1 MKGKSRC
8 AKLTLTECP
17 CKTATRV
24 FISFEFD
31 KENTFNRHLAENHN
45 FVDLEII
52 PHMKPSHKLRIAIIG
67 TGNFAEV
74 CHIPG
79 VLSHPNAEISAIY
92 GRDADKA
99 KTLAAKFDIPHA
111 TDDLE
116 SICADPNIDA
126 VTIASAN
133 SVHAKQAIMA
143 LSHGKHV
150 FCEKPL
156 AMNDTEAA
164 AMLKA
169 AKLSGKIHQVA
180 FTFRYNYGIRELRRR
195 IAAGDIGTPFHTR
208 IQYDRWDGLAST
220 SKASWRDRRDVA
232 GAGLIFDLGS
242 HLFDIHRHVLGPLD
256 SVIGYTHTVPR
267 MLPHKDNAELVE
279 IETDDIVNTWIQHQN
294 GLRGQ
299 FFVSRVTPPFAELGY
314 FEVVGTEGALKAA
327 LSRGGVDFLKASS
340 PDSPEWINLAL
351 PPEASDGKT
360 HALDMMMR
368 GFVDAC
374 ITGQINLEV
383 DANFEDGCAAQFAMS
398 ALMKSQTSMRW
409 ESIPSFL

>member
-1 MKGKSRC
+1 M
-8 AKLTLTECP
+8 
-17 CKTATRV
+17 
-24 FISFEFD
+24 
-31 KENTFNRHLAENHN
+31 N
-45 FVDLEII
+45 
-52 PHMKPSHKLRIAIIG
+52 PSKKLRVAIIG
-67 TGNFAEV
+67 TSSFAEV

-79 VLSHPNAEISAIY
+79 ILSHPNAEISAIY
-92 GRDADKA
+92 GRDAEKA
-99 KTLAAKFDIPHA
+99 KSLAAKFGIPYA

-116 SICADPNIDA
+116 ALCADPNIDA

-133 SVHAKQAIMA
+133 SAHANQAIIA

-150 FCEKPL
+150 LCEKPL
-156 AMNDTEAA
+156 AMNDSEAD

-169 AKLSGKIHQVA
+169 AILSGKIHQVA
-180 FTFRYNYGIRELRRR
+180 FTFRYNFGIRELKRR

-220 SKASWRDRRDVA
+220 SKASWRDRREVA
-232 GAGLIFDLGS
+232 GAGLLFDLGS

-267 MLPHKDNAELVE
+267 MLPHKDSGELME
-279 IETDDIVNTWIQHQN
+279 IETDDIVNAWIQHQN

-299 FFVSRVTPPFAELGY
+299 FFISRVTPPFAELGY
-314 FEVVGTEGALKAA
+314 LEVIGSEGALKAA
-327 LSRGGVDFLKASS
+327 LSRGGVDFLKASK
-340 PDSPEWINLAL
+340 PDSPEWINLPL

-368 GFVDAC
+368 GFVDSCLA
-374 ITGQINLEV
+374 GKSNLEV
-383 DANFEDGCAAQFAMS
+383 DATFEDGCAAQFAMS

-409 ESIPSFL
+409 ENIPSFRQLT

>member
-1 MKGKSRC
+1 M
-8 AKLTLTECP
+8 
-17 CKTATRV
+17 
-24 FISFEFD
+24 
-31 KENTFNRHLAENHN
+31 N
-45 FVDLEII
+45 
-52 PHMKPSHKLRIAIIG
+52 PSKKLRVAIIG
-67 TGNFAEV
+67 TSSFAEV

-79 VLSHPNAEISAIY
+79 ILSHPNAEISAIY
-92 GRDADKA
+92 GRDAEKA
-99 KTLAAKFDIPHA
+99 KSLANKFGIPQA
-111 TDDLE
+111 TADLE
-116 SICADPNIDA
+116 ALCADPNIDA

-133 SVHAKQAIMA
+133 SVHASQAIMA
-143 LSHGKHV
+143 LNYGKHV

-156 AMNDTEAA
+156 AMNDSEAA

-169 AKLSGKIHQVA
+169 AKISGKIHQVA

-232 GAGLIFDLGS
+232 GAGLLFDLGS
-242 HLFDIHRHVLGPLD
+242 HLFDIHRHVLGPLE

-267 MLPHKDNAELVE
+267 MLPHKDNGKMIE
-279 IETDDIVNTWIQHQN
+279 IETDDIVNAWIQHQN

-299 FFVSRVTPPFAELGY
+299 FFISRVTPPFAELGY
-314 FEVVGTEGALKAA
+314 LEVIGSEGALKAA
-327 LSRGGVDFLKASS
+327 LSRGGVDFLKASR
-340 PDSPEWINLAL
+340 PDSPEWINLVL

-374 ITGQINLEV
+374 LAGEINREV
-383 DANFEDGCAAQFAMS
+383 DATFEDGCAAQFAMS

-409 ESIPSFL
+409 ESIPSFGQLA

>member
-1 MKGKSRC
+1 M
-8 AKLTLTECP
+8 
-17 CKTATRV
+17 
-24 FISFEFD
+24 
-31 KENTFNRHLAENHN
+31 N
-45 FVDLEII
+45 
-52 PHMKPSHKLRIAIIG
+52 PSKKLRVAILG
-67 TGNFAEV
+67 TSNFAEV

-79 VLSHPNAEISAIY
+79 ILSHPNAEVSAIY

-99 KTLAAKFDIPHA
+99 KSLANKFGIPHA
-111 TDDLE
+111 TADLE
-116 SICADPNIDA
+116 ALCADPNIDA

-133 SVHAKQAIMA
+133 SAHANQAIIA

-150 FCEKPL
+150 FCEKPI
-156 AMNDTEAA
+156 AMNDSEAA

-169 AKLSGKIHQVA
+169 AKLSKRIHQVA
-180 FTFRYNYGIRELRRR
+180 FTFRYNYGIRELKHR

-232 GAGLIFDLGS
+232 GAGLLFDLGS
-242 HLFDIHRHVLGPLD
+242 HLFDIHRHVLGPLE
-256 SVIGYTHTVPR
+256 SVVGYTHTVPR
-267 MLPHKDNAELVE
+267 MLPDKDNGDMIE
-279 IETDDIVNTWIQHQN
+279 IETDDIVNAWIQHQN

-299 FFVSRVTPPFAELGY
+299 FFISRVTPPFAELGY
-314 FEVVGTEGALKAA
+314 LEVIGSEGALKAA
-327 LSRGGVDFLKASS
+327 LSRGGVDFLKASR
-340 PDSPEWINLAL
+340 PDSPEWINLPL

-368 GFVDAC
+368 AFVDAC
-374 ITGQINLEV
+374 LAGEINRDV

-409 ESIPSFL
+409 ESIPSFGQLA